1 MKINRLTEIILIL
14 LNKEKITAKELSD
27 KFQVSTRTIY
37 RDIETL
43 SLSGVP
49 VYMSKGKN
57 GGISLL
63 EDFSIN
69 KTLLSDNDKES
80 ITLALKAL
88 STIEYPDINSVID
101 KVGFINAT
109 HHHENWVDI
118 DLSRWGSKTYED
130 DKFDKIKYAIL
141 NDKLVEFSYVN
152 SLSNI
157 SKRIIEPIK
166 LIYKGQSWYLY
177 GYCRLKK
184 DFRLFRI
191 SRIKDFKVNKESFT
205 KWNLKKQEMNYL
217 KEQVRNKDENKA
229 FNTVKVKLEVKKEAL
244 YRVFDEFDKESI
256 IENEDGNYQVTME
269 YPENEWL
276 YGYIL
281 SFGSYAKVIE
291 PLHIKNIIIEKM
303 KKALEMYNKNI

>member
-14 LNKEKITAKELSD
+14 LNKKTVTAKELSD

-69 KTLLSDNDKES
+69 KTLLSKDDKES
-80 ITLALKAL
+80 LMLSLKAL
-88 STIEYPDINSVID
+88 STIEYPEISSVID
-101 KVGFINAT
+101 KVGFMNKT
-109 HHHENWVDI
+109 SNNDNWIDI
-118 DLSRWGSKTYED
+118 DLSRWGNKPHAD
-130 DKFDKIKYAIL
+130 NKFHKIKYAIL
-141 NDKLVEFSYVN
+141 NNKLIEFSYVN
-152 SLSNI
+152 SFANQSM
-157 SKRIIEPIK
+157 RTIEPIK

-177 GYCRLKK
+177 AYCRLKE

-191 SRIKDFKVNKESFT
+191 SRIKNLEIKEESFT
-205 KWNLKKQEMNYL
+205 KRDFKLVEKNREE
-217 KEQVRNKDENKA
+217 KEVW
-229 FNTVKVKLEVKKEAL
+229 NTVKVKLKVKREAL
-244 YRVFDEFDKESI
+244 YRAFDDFAEESI
-256 IENEDGNYQVTME
+256 MENKDGTYEVTME
-269 YPENEWL
+269 FPESEWL

-281 SFGSYAKVIE
+281 SFGPYVEVLE
-291 PLHIKNIIIEKM
+291 PLRIRNIVLQKM
-303 KKALEMYNKNI
+303 KETLNMYNEKF

>member
-14 LNKEKITAKELSD
+14 LNKKTVTAKELSD

-69 KTLLSDNDKES
+69 KTLLSKDDKES
-80 ITLALKAL
+80 LMLSLKAL
-88 STIEYPDINSVID
+88 STIEYPEISSVID
-101 KVGFINAT
+101 KVGFMNKT
-109 HHHENWVDI
+109 SNNDNWIDI
-118 DLSRWGSKTYED
+118 DLSRWGNKPHAD
-130 DKFDKIKYAIL
+130 NKFHKIKYAIL
-141 NDKLVEFSYVN
+141 NNKLIEFSYVN
-152 SLSNI
+152 SFANQSM
-157 SKRIIEPIK
+157 RTIEPIK

-177 GYCRLKK
+177 AYCRLKE

-191 SRIKDFKVNKESFT
+191 SRIKNLEIKEESFT
-205 KWNLKKQEMNYL
+205 KRDFKLVEENREKKE
-217 KEQVRNKDENKA
+217 VW
-229 FNTVKVKLEVKKEAL
+229 NTVKVRLKVKKEAL
-244 YRVFDEFDKESI
+244 YRAFDDFDEESI
-256 IENEDGNYQVTME
+256 MKNKDGAYEVTME
-269 YPENEWL
+269 FLENEWL

-281 SFGSYAKVIE
+281 SFGPYVEVLE
-291 PLHIKNIIIEKM
+291 PLRIRNIVLQKM
-303 KKALEMYNKNI
+303 KETLNIYNEKF

>member
-14 LNKEKITAKELSD
+14 LNKKTVTAKELSD

-69 KTLLSDNDKES
+69 KTLLSKDDKES
-80 ITLALKAL
+80 LMLSLKAL
-88 STIEYPDINSVID
+88 STIEYPEISSVID
-101 KVGFINAT
+101 KVGFMNKT
-109 HHHENWVDI
+109 SNNDNWIDI
-118 DLSRWGSKTYED
+118 DLSRWDNKPHAD
-130 DKFDKIKYAIL
+130 NKFHKIKYAIL
-141 NDKLVEFSYVN
+141 NNKLIEFSYVN
-152 SLSNI
+152 SFANQSM
-157 SKRIIEPIK
+157 RTIEPIK

-177 GYCRLKK
+177 AYCRLKE

-191 SRIKDFKVNKESFT
+191 SRIKNLEIKEESFT
-205 KWNLKKQEMNYL
+205 KRDFKLVEKNREE
-217 KEQVRNKDENKA
+217 KEVW
-229 FNTVKVKLEVKKEAL
+229 NTVKVKLKVKREAL
-244 YRVFDEFDKESI
+244 YRAFDDFDEESI
-256 IENEDGNYQVTME
+256 MENKDGTYEVTME
-269 YPENEWL
+269 FPESEWL

-281 SFGSYAKVIE
+281 SFGPYVEVLE
-291 PLHIKNIIIEKM
+291 PLRIRNIVLQKM
-303 KKALEMYNKNI
+303 KETLNMYNEKF

>member
-14 LNKEKITAKELSD
+14 LNKKTVTAKELSD

-69 KTLLSDNDKES
+69 KTLLSKDDKES
-80 ITLALKAL
+80 LMLALKAL
-88 STIEYPDINSVID
+88 STIEYLEISSVID
-101 KVGFINAT
+101 KMGFMNKT
-109 HHHENWVDI
+109 NNNDNWIDI
-118 DLSRWGSKTYED
+118 DLSRWGNKTHED
-130 DKFDKIKYAIL
+130 DKFHKIKYAIL
-141 NDKLVEFSYVN
+141 NNKLIEFTYVN
-152 SLSNI
+152 SLANKS
-157 SKRIIEPIK
+157 RRVIEPIK

-177 GYCRLKK
+177 GYCRLKE

-191 SRIKDFKVNKESFT
+191 SRIKNIEMKEESFIKRDFKLVEKN
-205 KWNLKKQEMNYL
+205 KQE
-217 KEQVRNKDENKA
+217 KEVW
-229 FNTVKVKLEVKKEAL
+229 NTVKVKLKVKKEAL
-244 YRVFDEFDKESI
+244 YRAFDDFDEESI
-256 IENEDGNYQVTME
+256 MENKDGTYEVTME
-269 YPENEWL
+269 FPESEWL

-281 SFGSYAKVIE
+281 SFGPYVEVLE
-291 PLHIKNIIIEKM
+291 PLRIRNIVLQKM
-303 KKALEMYNKNI
+303 KETLNIYNEKF

>member
-14 LNKEKITAKELSD
+14 LNKKTVTAKELSD

-69 KTLLSDNDKES
+69 KTLLSKDDKES
-80 ITLALKAL
+80 LMLSLKAL
-88 STIEYPDINSVID
+88 STIEYPEISSVID
-101 KVGFINAT
+101 KVGFMNKT
-109 HHHENWVDI
+109 SNNDNWIDI
-118 DLSRWGSKTYED
+118 DLSRWGNKPHAD
-130 DKFDKIKYAIL
+130 NKFHKIKYAIL
-141 NDKLVEFSYVN
+141 NNKLIEFSYVN
-152 SLSNI
+152 SFANQSM
-157 SKRIIEPIK
+157 RTIEPIK

-177 GYCRLKK
+177 AYCRLKE

-191 SRIKDFKVNKESFT
+191 SRIKNLEIKEESFT
-205 KWNLKKQEMNYL
+205 KRDFKLVEENREE
-217 KEQVRNKDENKA
+217 KEVW
-229 FNTVKVKLEVKKEAL
+229 NTVKVRLKVKKEAL
-244 YRVFDEFDKESI
+244 YRAFDDFDEESI
-256 IENEDGNYQVTME
+256 MENKDGTYEVTME
-269 YPENEWL
+269 FPESEWL

-281 SFGSYAKVIE
+281 SFGPYVEVLE
-291 PLHIKNIIIEKM
+291 PLRIRNIVLQKM
-303 KKALEMYNKNI
+303 KETLNMYNEKF

>member
-14 LNKEKITAKELSD
+14 LNKNIVTAKELSD

-49 VYMSKGKN
+49 VYMSKGKK
-57 GGISLL
+57 GGIGLL

-88 STIEYPDINSVID
+88 STIEYPDINSVIN
-101 KVGFINAT
+101 KVGFVNVT
-109 HHHENWVDI
+109 NYNDNWIDI

-141 NDKLVEFSYVN
+141 NNKLVEFSYIN
-152 SLSNI
+152 SLSNQ

-191 SRIKDFKVNKESFT
+191 SRIKDFEVNKQSFT
-205 KWNLKKQEMNYL
+205 KWNLKKQEI
-217 KEQVRNKDENKA
+217 NKDENKV
-229 FNTVKVKLEVKKEAL
+229 FNTVKVKLEVKKKVL

-256 IENEDGNYQVTME
+256 IENENGNYQVTME

-281 SFGSYAKVIE
+281 SFGPYVKVIE
-291 PLHIKNIIIEKM
+291 PLHIRNIIIEKM
-303 KKALEMYNKNI
+303 KETLNMYNKNT

>member
-14 LNKEKITAKELSD
+14 LNKKIVTAKELSD

-57 GGISLL
+57 GGIGLL

-88 STIEYPDINSVID
+88 STIEYPDINSVIN
-101 KVGFINAT
+101 KVGFVNAT
-109 HHHENWVDI
+109 NYNDNWIDI

-141 NDKLVEFSYVN
+141 NNKLVEFIYIN
-152 SLSNI
+152 SLSNQ
-157 SKRIIEPIK
+157 SNRIIEPIK

-191 SRIKDFKVNKESFT
+191 SRIKDFEVNKQTFT
-205 KWNLKKQEMNYL
+205 KWNLKKQE
-217 KEQVRNKDENKA
+217 KNKDENKV
-229 FNTVKVKLEVKKEAL
+229 FNMVKVKLEVKKEAL

-256 IENEDGNYQVTME
+256 IENENGHYQVTME

-281 SFGSYAKVIE
+281 SFGPYVKVIE
-291 PLHIKNIIIEKM
+291 PLHIRNIIIEKM
-303 KKALEMYNKNI
+303 KETLNMYNKNT

>member
-14 LNKEKITAKELSD
+14 LNKKIVTAKELSD

-63 EDFSIN
+63 EDFCIN
-69 KTLLSDNDKES
+69 KTLLSKNDKES

-88 STIEYPDINSVID
+88 STIEYPDINSIID
-101 KVGFINAT
+101 KVGFVKGANYND
-109 HHHENWVDI
+109 NWIDI
-118 DLSRWGSKTYED
+118 DLSRWGYKTYED

-141 NDKLVEFSYVN
+141 NSKLVEFSYIN
-152 SLSNI
+152 SLANK
-157 SKRIIEPIK
+157 SKRVIEPIK

-184 DFRLFRI
+184 DFRLFRM
-191 SRIKDFKVNKESFT
+191 SRIKDFDVKKAYFTKKYFENQEINKE
-205 KWNLKKQEMNYL
+205 E
-217 KEQVRNKDENKA
+217 KEV
-229 FNTVKVKLEVKKEAL
+229 FNAVKVKLQVKKEAL
-244 YRVFDEFDKESI
+244 YRVFDDFSEESI
-256 IENEDGNYQVTME
+256 IENKDGTYQVTIE
-269 YPENEWL
+269 FPENEWL

-281 SFGSYAKVIE
+281 SFGPYAKVIE
-291 PLHIKNIIIEKM
+291 PLHIKNIVLEKI
-303 KKALEMYNKNI
+303 KETLNMYNKNT

>member
-14 LNKEKITAKELSD
+14 LNKKTVTAKELSD

-69 KTLLSDNDKES
+69 KTLLSKDDKES
-80 ITLALKAL
+80 LMLSLKAL
-88 STIEYPDINSVID
+88 STIEYPEISSVID
-101 KVGFINAT
+101 KVGFMNKT
-109 HHHENWVDI
+109 SNNDNWIDI
-118 DLSRWGSKTYED
+118 DLSRQGNKPHAD
-130 DKFDKIKYAIL
+130 NKFHKIKYAIL
-141 NDKLVEFSYVN
+141 NNKLIEFSYVN
-152 SLSNI
+152 SFANQSM
-157 SKRIIEPIK
+157 RTIEPIK

-177 GYCRLKK
+177 AYCRLKE

-191 SRIKDFKVNKESFT
+191 SRIKNLEIKEESFT
-205 KWNLKKQEMNYL
+205 KRDFKLVEKNREE
-217 KEQVRNKDENKA
+217 KEVW
-229 FNTVKVKLEVKKEAL
+229 NTVKVKLKVKREAL
-244 YRVFDEFDKESI
+244 YRAFDDFDEESI
-256 IENEDGNYQVTME
+256 MENKDGTYEVTME
-269 YPENEWL
+269 FPESEWL

-281 SFGSYAKVIE
+281 SFGPYVEVLE
-291 PLHIKNIIIEKM
+291 PLRIRNIVLQKM
-303 KKALEMYNKNI
+303 KETLNMYNEKF

>member
-14 LNKEKITAKELSD
+14 LNKKKITAKELSD

-101 KVGFINAT
+101 KVGFINST
-109 HHHENWVDI
+109 HHHDNWVDI

-177 GYCRLKK
+177 GYCRLRK

-191 SRIKDFKVNKESFT
+191 SRIKDFEVNKENFA
-205 KWNLKKQEMNYL
+205 KWNLKKQEMNCL
-217 KEQVRNKDENKA
+217 KKQVTNKDENKA

-256 IENEDGNYQVTME
+256 IEDEDGNYQVTME

-281 SFGSYAKVIE
+281 SFGAYAKVIE

-303 KKALEMYNKNI
+303 EKALKMYNKNI

>member
-14 LNKEKITAKELSD
+14 LNKKIVTAKELSD

-49 VYMSKGKN
+49 VYMSKGKK
-57 GGISLL
+57 GGIGLL

-88 STIEYPDINSVID
+88 STIEYPDINSVIN
-101 KVGFINAT
+101 KVGFVNVT
-109 HHHENWVDI
+109 NYNDNWIDI

-130 DKFDKIKYAIL
+130 DKFDKIKYSIL
-141 NDKLVEFSYVN
+141 NNKLVEFSYIN
-152 SLSNI
+152 SLSNQ

-191 SRIKDFKVNKESFT
+191 SRIKDFEVNKQSFT
-205 KWNLKKQEMNYL
+205 KWNLKKQEI
-217 KEQVRNKDENKA
+217 NKDENKV
-229 FNTVKVKLEVKKEAL
+229 FNTVKVKLEVKKKVL

-256 IENEDGNYQVTME
+256 IENENGNYQVTME

-281 SFGSYAKVIE
+281 SFGPYVKVIE
-291 PLHIKNIIIEKM
+291 PLHIRNIIIEKM
-303 KKALEMYNKNI
+303 KETLNMYNKNT

>member
-14 LNKEKITAKELSD
+14 LNKKTVTAKELSD

-69 KTLLSDNDKES
+69 KTLLSKDDKES
-80 ITLALKAL
+80 LMLALKAL
-88 STIEYPDINSVID
+88 STIEYPEISSVID
-101 KVGFINAT
+101 KMGFMNKT
-109 HHHENWVDI
+109 NNNDNWIDI
-118 DLSRWGSKTYED
+118 DLSRWGNKTHKD
-130 DKFDKIKYAIL
+130 DKFHKIKYAIL
-141 NDKLVEFSYVN
+141 NNKLIEYTYVN
-152 SLSNI
+152 SLANKS
-157 SKRIIEPIK
+157 RRVIEPIK

-177 GYCRLKK
+177 GYCRLKE

-191 SRIKDFKVNKESFT
+191 SRIKNIEMKEESFIKRDFKLVEKN
-205 KWNLKKQEMNYL
+205 KQE
-217 KEQVRNKDENKA
+217 KEVW
-229 FNTVKVKLEVKKEAL
+229 NTVKVKLKVKKEAL
-244 YRVFDEFDKESI
+244 YRAFDDFDEESI
-256 IENEDGNYQVTME
+256 MENKDGTYEVTME
-269 YPENEWL
+269 FPESEWL

-281 SFGSYAKVIE
+281 SFGPYVEVLE
-291 PLHIKNIIIEKM
+291 PLRIRNIVLQKM
-303 KKALEMYNKNI
+303 KETLNIYNEKF

>member
-14 LNKEKITAKELSD
+14 LNKKTVTAKELSD

-69 KTLLSDNDKES
+69 KTLLSKGDKES
-80 ITLALKAL
+80 LMLSLKAL
-88 STIEYPDINSVID
+88 STIEYPEISSVID
-101 KVGFINAT
+101 KVGFMNKT
-109 HHHENWVDI
+109 SNNDNWIDI
-118 DLSRWGSKTYED
+118 DLSRWGNKPHAD
-130 DKFDKIKYAIL
+130 NKFHKIKYAIL
-141 NDKLVEFSYVN
+141 NNKLIEFSYVN
-152 SLSNI
+152 SFANQSM
-157 SKRIIEPIK
+157 RTIEPIK

-177 GYCRLKK
+177 AYCRLKE

-191 SRIKDFKVNKESFT
+191 SRIKNLEIKEESFT
-205 KWNLKKQEMNYL
+205 KRDFKLVEKNREE
-217 KEQVRNKDENKA
+217 KEVW
-229 FNTVKVKLEVKKEAL
+229 NTVKVRLKVKKEAL
-244 YRVFDEFDKESI
+244 YRAFDDFDEESI
-256 IENEDGNYQVTME
+256 MKNKDGAYEVTME
-269 YPENEWL
+269 FLENEWL

-281 SFGSYAKVIE
+281 SFGPYVEVLE
-291 PLHIKNIIIEKM
+291 PLRIRNIVLQKM
-303 KKALEMYNKNI
+303 KETLNIYNEKF

>member
-14 LNKEKITAKELSD
+14 LNKNIVTAKELSD

-49 VYMSKGKN
+49 VYMSKGKK
-57 GGISLL
+57 GGIGLL

-88 STIEYPDINSVID
+88 STIEYPDINSVIN
-101 KVGFINAT
+101 KVGFVNVT
-109 HHHENWVDI
+109 NYNDNWIDI

-130 DKFDKIKYAIL
+130 DKFDKIKYSIL
-141 NDKLVEFSYVN
+141 NNKLVEFSYIN
-152 SLSNI
+152 SLSNQ

-191 SRIKDFKVNKESFT
+191 SRIKDFEVNKQSFT
-205 KWNLKKQEMNYL
+205 KWNLKKQEI
-217 KEQVRNKDENKA
+217 NKDENKV
-229 FNTVKVKLEVKKEAL
+229 FNTVKVKLEVKKKVL

-256 IENEDGNYQVTME
+256 IENENGNYQVTME

-281 SFGSYAKVIE
+281 SFGPYVKVIE
-291 PLHIKNIIIEKM
+291 PLHIRNIIIEKM
-303 KKALEMYNKNI
+303 KETLNMYNKNT

>member
-14 LNKEKITAKELSD
+14 LNKKTVTAKELSD

-69 KTLLSDNDKES
+69 KTLLSKDDKES
-80 ITLALKAL
+80 LMLALKAL
-88 STIEYPDINSVID
+88 STIEYPEISSVID
-101 KVGFINAT
+101 KVGFMNKT
-109 HHHENWVDI
+109 SNNDNWIDI
-118 DLSRWGSKTYED
+118 DLSRWGNKPHAD
-130 DKFDKIKYAIL
+130 NKFHKIKYAIL
-141 NDKLVEFSYVN
+141 NNKLIEFSYVN
-152 SLSNI
+152 SLANQSM
-157 SKRIIEPIK
+157 RVIEPIK

-177 GYCRLKK
+177 GYCKLKE

-191 SRIKDFKVNKESFT
+191 SRIKSLEMKEESFI
-205 KWNLKKQEMNYL
+205 KRDFEIVEKNRQE
-217 KEQVRNKDENKA
+217 KEVW
-229 FNTVKVKLEVKKEAL
+229 NTVKVKLKIKKEAL
-244 YRVFDEFDKESI
+244 YRAFDDFDEESI
-256 IENEDGNYQVTME
+256 MENKDGTYEVTME
-269 YPENEWL
+269 FPESEWL

-281 SFGSYAKVIE
+281 SFGPYVEVLE
-291 PLHIKNIIIEKM
+291 PLRIRNIVLQKM
-303 KKALEMYNKNI
+303 KETLNMYNEKF

>member
-14 LNKEKITAKELSD
+14 LNKNIVTAKELSD

-49 VYMSKGKN
+49 VYMSKGKK
-57 GGISLL
+57 GGIGLL

-88 STIEYPDINSVID
+88 STIEYPDINSVIN
-101 KVGFINAT
+101 KVGFVNVT
-109 HHHENWVDI
+109 NYNDNWIDI

-130 DKFDKIKYAIL
+130 DKFDKIKYSIL
-141 NDKLVEFSYVN
+141 NNKLVEFSYIN
-152 SLSNI
+152 SLSNQ

-191 SRIKDFKVNKESFT
+191 SRIKDFEVNKQSFT
-205 KWNLKKQEMNYL
+205 KWNLKKQEI
-217 KEQVRNKDENKA
+217 NKDENKV
-229 FNTVKVKLEVKKEAL
+229 FNTVKVKLEVKKKVL
-244 YRVFDEFDKESI
+244 YRVFDEFNKESI
-256 IENEDGNYQVTME
+256 IENENGNYQVTME

-281 SFGSYAKVIE
+281 SFGPYVKVIE
-291 PLHIKNIIIEKM
+291 PLHIRNIIIEKM
-303 KKALEMYNKNI
+303 KETLNMYNKNT

>member
-14 LNKEKITAKELSD
+14 LNKKIVTAKELSD

-49 VYMSKGKN
+49 VYMSKGKK
-57 GGISLL
+57 GGIGLL

-88 STIEYPDINSVID
+88 STIEYPDINSVIN
-101 KVGFINAT
+101 KVGFVNVT
-109 HHHENWVDI
+109 NYNDNWIDI

-130 DKFDKIKYAIL
+130 DKFDKIKYSIL
-141 NDKLVEFSYVN
+141 NNKLVEFSYIN
-152 SLSNI
+152 SLSNQ

-191 SRIKDFKVNKESFT
+191 SRIKDFEVNKQSFT
-205 KWNLKKQEMNYL
+205 KWNLKKQEI
-217 KEQVRNKDENKA
+217 NKDENKV
-229 FNTVKVKLEVKKEAL
+229 FNTVKVKLEVKKKVL

-256 IENEDGNYQVTME
+256 IENENGNYQVTME

-281 SFGSYAKVIE
+281 SFGPYVKVIE
-291 PLHIKNIIIEKM
+291 PLHIRNIIIEKM
-303 KKALEMYNKNI
+303 KETLNMYNKNMYNKNT

>member
-14 LNKEKITAKELSD
+14 LNKKIVTAKELSD

-57 GGISLL
+57 GGIGLL
-63 EDFSIN
+63 ESFSIN

-88 STIEYPDINSVID
+88 STIEYPDINSVIN
-101 KVGFINAT
+101 KVGFVNVT
-109 HHHENWVDI
+109 NYNDNWIDI

-141 NDKLVEFSYVN
+141 NNKLVEFSYIN
-152 SLSNI
+152 SLSNQ

-191 SRIKDFKVNKESFT
+191 SRIKDFEVNKQSFT
-205 KWNLKKQEMNYL
+205 KWNLKKQEI
-217 KEQVRNKDENKA
+217 NKDENKV
-229 FNTVKVKLEVKKEAL
+229 FNTVKVKLEVKKKVL

-256 IENEDGNYQVTME
+256 IENENGNYQVTME

-281 SFGSYAKVIE
+281 SFGPYVKVIE
-291 PLHIKNIIIEKM
+291 PLHIRNIIIEKM
-303 KKALEMYNKNI
+303 KETLNMYNKNT

>member
-14 LNKEKITAKELSD
+14 LNKKKITAKELSD

-101 KVGFINAT
+101 KVGFINSK
-109 HHHENWVDI
+109 HHHDNWVDI

-281 SFGSYAKVIE
+281 SFGAYAKVIE

-303 KKALEMYNKNI
+303 EKALKMYNKNI

>member
-14 LNKEKITAKELSD
+14 LNKKIVTAKELSD

-63 EDFSIN
+63 EDFCIN
-69 KTLLSDNDKES
+69 KTLLSKNDKES

-88 STIEYPDINSVID
+88 STIEYPDINSVIN
-101 KVGFINAT
+101 KVGFVKGTNDND
-109 HHHENWVDI
+109 NWIDI
-118 DLSRWGSKTYED
+118 DLSKWGNKTYED

-141 NDKLVEFSYVN
+141 NSKLVEFSYIN
-152 SLSNI
+152 SLANQ

-177 GYCRLKK
+177 GYCTLKK

-191 SRIKDFKVNKESFT
+191 SRIKNFDVKKAYFTKTYFEKQGINKEE
-205 KWNLKKQEMNYL
+205 KK
-217 KEQVRNKDENKA
+217 V

-244 YRVFDEFDKESI
+244 YRVFDDFSEESI
-256 IENEDGNYQVTME
+256 IENKDGTYQVTIE
-269 YPENEWL
+269 FPENEWL

-281 SFGSYAKVIE
+281 SFGPYAKVME
-291 PLHIKNIIIEKM
+291 PLHIKNIVLEKI
-303 KKALEMYNKNI
+303 KETLNMYNKNT